1 MEEEIKKALYKKAVG
16 YTAKEVVEEY
26 GGEDGNL
33 VKKKISKKHIPPDMT
48 AIKTLID
55 LDQESSDLASKS
67 DEELEEMLGQLNK
80 ELGECMS
87 KNDK

>member
-1 MEEEIKKALYKKAVG
+1 MDEEIKKALYKKAVG

-33 VKKKISKKHIPPDMT
+33 VKKKVSKKHIPPDMT

-55 LDQESSDLASKS
+55 IDQDAGELADKS
-67 DEELEEMLGQLNK
+67 DEELEEMLKKLTI
-80 ELGECMS
+80 ELGECQE
-87 KNDK
+87 

>member
-1 MEEEIKKALYKKAVG
+1 VEEEIKKALYKKAVG